1 MRVGAVAWLVNGERQ
16 RNRSLLRT
24 VFSMLRGHVDQ
35 ITRRLVVGWALDDE
49 KPDAV
54 VDICLFVDGVNI
66 AQVPCNIVRPDL
78 RDARCYGE
86 GRHGFRYE
94 FASEFPPETQPRI
107 TLRFAATG
115 GLLGNGDAVLA
126 GGQAAATV
134 PTDGQNVRLAAND
147 ARLRP
152 LDWPPIAVDVRAS
165 DKLLSAMIERV
176 ESMFRH
182 LGEVDPSESG
192 AVADRYLAAL
202 ITERDAAFFEFGKMP
217 VRQFLATLARC
228 GISKN
233 GLDTCF
239 ELGCGVGRST
249 VWLAEQ
255 FRQVIAA
262 DISAPHL
269 RATRENV
276 GRFGRD
282 NVTFVHTN
290 KIDSLRELPPLDVFF
305 SMVVLQHN
313 PPPIMRHVLGILLS
327 KLKPGGV
334 GYFQVPTYRLGY
346 RFDSEQYLA
355 VPLKL
360 QIPEMHVFPQPE
372 LHALFAEQDCRLI
385 ELREDPIPG
394 NHISARVL
402 VQRNGRG
409 Q

>member
-78 RDARCYGE
+78 RDARRYGE

-290 KIDSLRELPPLDVFF
+290 KIDSLRELPPLERLLFHGCAAAQSAAHYAACPGHSV
-305 SMVVLQHN
+305 
-313 PPPIMRHVLGILLS
+313 IEAEARRGRLLS
-327 KLKPGGV
+327 GPDLSIGIP
-334 GYFQVPTYRLGY
+334 L
-346 RFDSEQYLA
+346 RFRT
-355 VPLKL
+355 
-360 QIPEMHVFPQPE
+360 IPRR
-372 LHALFAEQDCRLI
+372 AAEVAN
-385 ELREDPIPG
+385 PG
-394 NHISARVL
+394 NARVSTAGATCPFCRTGL
-402 VQRNGRG
+402 PPD
-409 Q
+409 

>member
-1 MRVGAVAWLVNGERQ
+1 
-16 RNRSLLRT
+16 
-24 VFSMLRGHVDQ
+24 MLRGHVDQ
-35 ITRRLVVGWALDDE
+35 ITRRLVVGWAADDE

-54 VDICLFVDGVNI
+54 ADVCLFVDEVNI
-66 AQVPCNIVRPDL
+66 AQIRCNDDRPDL
-78 RDARCYGE
+78 REKGIYGE
-86 GRHGFRYE
+86 GRHGFRYV

-115 GLLGNGDAVLA
+115 GLLGDGDAVFA
-126 GGQAAATV
+126 RGQAVATRL
-134 PTDGQNVRLAAND
+134 TGGQNVPQEPND

-152 LDWPPIAVDVRAS
+152 LDWPPIAVDVWAS
-165 DKLLSAMIERV
+165 DQLLSAMIERV

-192 AVADRYLAAL
+192 AIADKYLAAL
-202 ITERDAAFFEFGKMP
+202 ITERDADFFEFGKLP

-228 GISKN
+228 GISKD
-233 GLDTCF
+233 GLDICF

-269 RATRENV
+269 RATQGNV
-276 GRFGRD
+276 EKFGRE

-290 KIDSLRELPPLDVFF
+290 RIDSLRELPPLDVFF
-305 SMVVLQHN
+305 SMAVLQHN

-327 KLKPGGV
+327 KLKPGGI

-346 RFDSEQYLA
+346 GFNSEKYLA
-355 VPLKL
+355 EPLKL
-360 QIPEMHVFPQPE
+360 QVPEMHVFPQPE
-372 LHALFAEQDCRLI
+372 LHALFEEQDCRLI
-385 ELREDPIPG
+385 EFREDPIPG
-394 NHISARVL
+394 DQISARVL
-402 VQRNGRG
+402 IQKKGRI